1 MYHLGVFTVP
11 VSLLREPAPY
21 LRVRDTKEWYVDFL
35 VGLLL
40 EEEEDHEDITAPL
53 LVVCSVTKS
62 EFKQKFINNYTFE
75 VNA

>member
-1 MYHLGVFTVP
+1 VHVSFRSIYCSCLIITGTSIVFEGA
-11 VSLLREPAPY
+11 RY
-21 LRVRDTKEWYVDFL
+21 YVDFL

-40 EEEEDHEDITAPL
+40 DEEEDHEAPL

-75 VNA
+75 VST